1 MKPYIE
7 TAPNG
12 EQMLIYQTRDGRI
25 KAERIHPVEPSSR
38 RAWKPEF

>member
-25 KAERIHPVEPSSR
+25 KAERIHPVEPPPSR
-38 RAWKPEF
+38 LWGPDF